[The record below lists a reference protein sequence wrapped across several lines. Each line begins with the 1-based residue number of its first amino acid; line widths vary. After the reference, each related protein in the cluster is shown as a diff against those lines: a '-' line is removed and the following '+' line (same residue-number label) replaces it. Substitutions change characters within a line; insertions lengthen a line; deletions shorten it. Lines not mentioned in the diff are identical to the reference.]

1 MLRNLDLCV
10 ANFIDVCLSANTRGV
25 NVKMG
30 SANLSD
36 FKLWRIDHKAKELDG
51 GVDVVHLAPS
61 FRYIAYI
68 SCRISC
74 ALIDSKECL

>member
-1 MLRNLDLCV
+1 MRS
-10 ANFIDVCLSANTRGV
+10 ANF
-25 NVKMG
+25 
-30 SANLSD
+30 SD

-74 ALIDSKECL
+74 ALIGFKECL